1 MFVEFRPAAATI
13 ARSSSGS
20 SQGQPPLVPSAQ
32 PQSQQAQV
40 QEAQGS
46 GAINHVSAGSAPA
59 NLGQSVQPARPRSTG
74 GRGGRGGNTQVVGGR
89 GGPFVYHG
97 VASTGINNGVQKVE
111 PGFAPPIPAVG
122 PGQYLNMW
130 SIFITLLLST
140 STNVVVNTHS
150 VNYHY
155 YMHMQLLFYLLHDSV
170 HQI

>member
-40 QEAQGS
+40 QESQGS
-46 GAINHVSAGSAPA
+46 GAITHVSAGSAPA

-97 VASTGINNGVQKVE
+97 VASTGINNGVQN
-111 PGFAPPIPAVG
+111 APPIPAVG

-140 STNVVVNTHS
+140 LTNVVVNYHS
-150 VNYHY
+150 VIYHY

>member
-59 NLGQSVQPARPRSTG
+59 NLGQSVQPARPRST
-74 GRGGRGGNTQVVGGR
+74 GGRGGNTQVVGGR